1 MRSAPSYTGATRDSA
16 TQRAVPRAI
25 FDRVPLP
32 GELAQAIGAALD
44 AEGRE
49 SDVLVLAALRGHTRR
64 ALEAWLE
71 GAMTT
76 AQTVRALRIACDP
89 GVRLVR

>member
-1 MRSAPSYTGATRDSA
+1 MRSAPSYVGATRDSA
-16 TQRAVPRAI
+16 TQRAVPKGI

-44 AEGRE
+44 AEGRAT
-49 SDVLVLAALRGHTRR
+49 DVLVLGALRRRTRR

-76 AQTVRALRIACDP
+76 AQTVHALRIACDP
-89 GVRLVR
+89 AVRLAR

>member
-1 MRSAPSYTGATRDSA
+1 MRSAPSHTGATQGSA
-16 TQRAVPRAI
+16 TQRAVPKGI

-44 AEGRE
+44 AEG
-49 SDVLVLAALRGHTRR
+49 SATDVRVLGALRQHTRR

-89 GVRLVR
+89 EFRLVR